1 MPGVSK
7 HGTTEHGVRP
17 NPAQWLGYAFGRGL
31 PPGLRPW
38 VRHDLMGDRWVLR
51 HLGRTL
57 VQWAPSLALLALP
70 GPVGLRLSLPLLVL
84 VGCLYVSV
92 SYLDETRT
100 HRLLKHDIDPAEA
113 SAADAARRAES
124 EVVAEAELALRRAAA
139 RRGRD
144 RSFRQW

>member
-1 MPGVSK
+1 MS
-7 HGTTEHGVRP
+7 EHHPRP
-17 NPAQWLGYAFGRGL
+17 NPAQWVGYAFGRGL
-31 PPGLRPW
+31 PSRMLPW

-51 HLGRTL
+51 HLVRTL
-57 VQWAPSLALLALP
+57 AQWAPSLALLALP

-84 VGCLYVSV
+84 VGCMYVSV

-100 HRLLKHDIDPAEA
+100 HRLLKHGIDPAEA
-113 SAADAARRAES
+113 SVADAARRAES
-124 EVVAEAELALRRAAA
+124 EVVAEAELAVRRAAA